1 MAQKA
6 RLAVAIGLVFITL
19 ALAACQGQATPTPLS
34 PTLTTVPATAAP
46 VPPTATSVTEP
57 TATPPSAES
66 ILQAAFD
73 ASPGSAYRFDT
84 DTRMKLSGP
93 DIEEGTEIPMRF
105 TGDFLSPDRTQGT
118 ITISINGVDTE
129 TKVIVMGDAI
139 YAQNPLTGRWQV
151 NPQATTLFN
160 PKDLITEASAIS
172 GLELIGE
179 ETVDGMP
186 AYHLTGQ
193 ARLPFSL
200 PKPVGQVEAD
210 MLVHYWVSREG
221 LRVVRSTVEGDM
233 NFPGEIQASA
243 TLTSTMRLLDSA
255 TLLEISAPE
264 VVPTTSISVP
274 GVGPIAITATLL
286 SPLQSDTPEGHLQR
300 GLASLA
306 DGRIGLAR
314 AHFDQAQ
321 ELRPDWADPKLYRA
335 ATLAID
341 GDMDTALTELDR
353 AIEAQPNRADAY
365 ALRAWAYLRAL
376 VREAAETDTV
386 LPKARADIARA
397 LALDPKLTAAAGLK
411 ASADVWEALSLFD
424 SDPAKAEAQLEA
436 AKSDLEKV
444 LRQDPGAASSSYL
457 TAMSLLASRKA
468 QDRAWLNQQAD
479 KASEQLSKTPE
490 SYVDYGERGV
500 AKLFLGS
507 QPTPELQTLQEAG
520 NDLLVSIALAHDHM
534 SALADAAGGPLQV
547 ARIWELTE
555 AAYTSGDWY
564 RQVFFNQN
572 PQMFPEFAHMLAN
585 YSELHD
591 LFAEVVDDPII
602 FDVAFSPDGRQ
613 IATLSES
620 GPSYLRLWDAA
631 SGEKLREVELN
642 VEKWVIATTAG
653 NLAYSPDG
661 TRVAVAYTNPVV
673 RVIDTA
679 TGEVTTEITHTH
691 SVHSVAFSPDGKR
704 IVTVDPD
711 TKAPVVWD
719 AETGQKLL
727 TLKAGSPVGAA
738 AFSPDGRQI
747 VGGGE
752 KVQLWNS
759 ETGETLGA
767 LPGYASSYVS
777 TPAISPDGR
786 LLAVPGSPARVYD
799 LKTKKELFTIPA
811 GAQTVAFSPDG
822 TRIATGG
829 FDVAGVWDAKT
840 GDLILLAGHPYGADS
855 AAFSPGGRLLVTG
868 GPDGRYRVWDAK
880 TGAELSAGMAA
891 TLWWE
896 ASPTAQLA
904 PTGEPTPAPPP
915 TLTPE
920 KALYWQ
926 RYDVDVDV
934 QQSGELRVTETQEL
948 VFTRGTFRWGQREIP
963 FHRLSDI
970 RDVTVSEEGGP
981 YYMESDSGEPYT
993 YSVTR
998 DDGTLKIRYNF
1009 PPSANT
1015 RRTIVIAYTVDGALR
1030 YYADQGVDRLAW
1042 AAIPAGNPFLTE
1054 RSVITLHV
1062 PKPAF
1067 FTSYGLHGAESETSF
1082 QPDQGDAAIRV
1093 KGPIA
1098 AGQEV
1103 EAVAEWQHG
1112 VVAGTPQPWQ
1122 RELDEGSN

>member
-1 MAQKA
+1 MLPT
-6 RLAVAIGLVFITL
+6 RLALLVVGLTVVAL
-19 ALAACQGQATPTPLS
+19 ALAACGGVPAPTPLP
-34 PTLTTVPATAAP
+34 PTPTAVPASAQPALGTPAP
-46 VPPTATSVTEP
+46 APLSAQPPLGTATPEPTP
-57 TATPPSAES
+57 TATPPSAEA
-66 ILQAAFD
+66 ILQSAFD
-73 ASPGSAYRFDT
+73 ASRGSAYRFDT
-84 DTRMKLSGP
+84 DTRVKLSGP
-93 DIEEGTEIPMRF
+93 GIEEGTEIPMRF
-105 TGDFLSPDRTQGT
+105 TGVFLDPDRTQGT
-118 ITISINGVDTE
+118 ITISLDGTDTE
-129 TKVIVMGDAI
+129 TQVIVLGDAI
-139 YAQNPLTGRWQV
+139 YAKNSMTGRWQV
-151 NPQATTLFN
+151 APQAATLLN
-160 PKDLITEASAIS
+160 PRDLITDASGIS
-172 GLELIGE
+172 GLELLGE
-179 ETVDGMP
+179 ETVDSMP
-186 AYHLTGQ
+186 VYHLTGR
-193 ARLPFSL
+193 ARLPFSF
-200 PKPVGQVEAD
+200 PKPVGKVEAD
-210 MLVHYWVSREG
+210 MLVHYWISREG
-221 LRVVRSTVEGDM
+221 LRVLRSTVEGDV
-233 NFPGEIQASA
+233 NVAAEIQASA

-300 GLASLA
+300 GLTSLA

-321 ELRPDWADPKLYRA
+321 ALRPDWEDPKLYRA

-341 GDMDTALTELDR
+341 GDMDTALAELDS

-376 VREAAETDTV
+376 VRKAAETDAV

-444 LRQDPGAASSSYL
+444 LRQDPGTASGSYL
-457 TAMSLLASRKA
+457 VAMSFLASRKA

-479 KASEQLSKTPE
+479 NASEQLSKTPE
-490 SYVDYGERGV
+490 SYVDYGARGV

-534 SALADAAGGPLQV
+534 PALADAAGGPLQV

-642 VEKWVIATTAG
+642 VEKLVIATTAG

-661 TRVAVAYTNPVV
+661 TRIAVAYTNPVV
-673 RVIDTA
+673 RVIDA
-679 TGEVTTEITHTH
+679 KTGGVTLEITHTTP
-691 SVHSVAFSPDGKR
+691 VHSVAFSPDAKR

-711 TKAPVVWD
+711 TDVPVVWD
-719 AETGQKLL
+719 AETGEKLSA
-727 TLKAGSPVGAA
+727 LKAGRPVDAA
-738 AFSPDGRQI
+738 AVSPDGRQI

-759 ETGETLGA
+759 ETGALVTT
-767 LPGYASSYVS
+767 LPGYKSSYAKA
-777 TPAISPDGR
+777 PAISPDGR
-786 LLAVPGSPARVYD
+786 LLAVPGEQVRLYD
-799 LKTKKELFTIPA
+799 LKTKKELLAIPA
-811 GAQTVAFSPDG
+811 GARTVAFSPDG

-840 GDLILLAGHPYGADS
+840 GDLVFLAGHPYGADS
-855 AAFSPGGRLLVTG
+855 VAFSPDGRLLVTG
-868 GPDGRYRVWDAK
+868 GFDGRYRVWDAV
-880 TGAELSAGMAA
+880 TGAELSTGMAA
-891 TLWWE
+891 TLWWV
-896 ASPTAQLA
+896 ATN
-904 PTGEPTPAPPP
+904 
-915 TLTPE
+915 
-920 KALYWQ
+920 
-926 RYDVDVDV
+926 
-934 QQSGELRVTETQEL
+934 
-948 VFTRGTFRWGQREIP
+948 
-963 FHRLSDI
+963 
-970 RDVTVSEEGGP
+970 SE
-981 YYMESDSGEPYT
+981 
-993 YSVTR
+993 
-998 DDGTLKIRYNF
+998 
-1009 PPSANT
+1009 
-1015 RRTIVIAYTVDGALR
+1015 
-1030 YYADQGVDRLAW
+1030 
-1042 AAIPAGNPFLTE
+1042 GN
-1054 RSVITLHV
+1054 
-1062 PKPAF
+1062 
-1067 FTSYGLHGAESETSF
+1067 
-1082 QPDQGDAAIRV
+1082 
-1093 KGPIA
+1093 
-1098 AGQEV
+1098 
-1103 EAVAEWQHG
+1103 
-1112 VVAGTPQPWQ
+1112 
-1122 RELDEGSN
+1122 